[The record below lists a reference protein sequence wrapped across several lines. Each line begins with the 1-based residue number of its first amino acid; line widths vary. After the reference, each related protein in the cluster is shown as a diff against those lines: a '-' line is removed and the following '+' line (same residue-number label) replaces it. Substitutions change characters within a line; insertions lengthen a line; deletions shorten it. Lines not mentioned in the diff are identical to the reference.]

1 MTDQNNLYEAAAV
14 SGRSSHIIVNN
25 KGRVIAKVVTQYN
38 RTNTA
43 CTAYLWIEGA
53 GISKGRVTGGG
64 YDRQSAALA
73 KAAKAAPKTDE
84 TRALISGYTERR
96 DELVKAL
103 DQDNGRSWYDNLYNE
118 GLTPIN
124 AL

>member
-1 MTDQNNLYEAAAV
+1 MTQDDLYQAVAV
-14 SGRSSHIIVNN
+14 SGRSSYIIINSE
-25 KGRVIAKVVTQYN
+25 GRVIAKAVTQYN
-38 RTNTA
+38 KTNTA

-73 KAAKAAPKTDE
+73 KAARAAPQTD
-84 TRALISGYTERR
+84 AIYSLINRYQERR
-96 DELVKAL
+96 DLVVAAL
-103 DQDNGRSWYDNLYNE
+103 DQDNGRSWLDNLYHE
-118 GLTPIN
+118 ALTPVF

>member
-1 MTDQNNLYEAAAV
+1 MTQDNLYQAV
-14 SGRSSHIIVNN
+14 AVTGRSSYIIINN

-38 RTNTA
+38 KANTA

-64 YDRQSAALA
+64 YDRQSAAIA
-73 KAAKAAPKTDE
+73 KAARTAPPIDQIYE
-84 TRALISGYTERR
+84 VIGGYKERR
-96 DELVKAL
+96 DELIAAL
-103 DQDNGRSWYDNLYNE
+103 DKDEGQGWLNNLYHAA
-118 GLTPIN
+118 LTPVF

>member
-1 MTDQNNLYEAAAV
+1 MTQDNLYQAAAV
-14 SGRSSHIIVNN
+14 TGRSSYIIINN
-25 KGRVIAKVVTQYN
+25 KGRVIAKAVTQYN
-38 RTNTA
+38 KTNTA

-73 KAAKAAPKTDE
+73 KAAKAAPQTDA
-84 TRALISGYTERR
+84 TYSLLNGYQERR
-96 DELVKAL
+96 DLVVAAL
-103 DQDNGRSWYDNLYNE
+103 DQDNGRSWFDNLYHE
-118 GLTPIN
+118 ALTPVF